1 VVTCSN
7 DPKRPSSWSP
17 AGRSSHPLRSGRS
30 GVVLLCTARAASS
43 VPTGGVNRSA
53 SSARR
58 ARLRGTREYKR
69 PEQADEA
76 RPSDAEPE
84 RARAVVYDD
93 ATATLPSKET
103 PTRRARQHTRVLGY
117 ACQDARRMRTRG
129 RHRDAAPAPVPK
141 PPTDPPPRD
150 RMGGNGDAA
159 PAPSS

>member
-1 VVTCSN
+1 VQQRSKTSEFMV
-7 DPKRPSSWSP
+7 
-17 AGRSSHPLRSGRS
+17 AGRSQQPPTSLRPVRRCPPLHR
-30 GVVLLCTARAASS
+30 ARGSS